1 MPGCQYA
8 RMPVI
13 PRDTMTPHLMGKADL
28 HIHTSHGDGLDSIEA
43 IFDHVESQTDL
54 DVIAITEHDHL
65 ETALA
70 AREVWARGN
79 YRFAVAPGVEVTT
92 LEGHVIALFVED
104 PIPSL
109 RPVEETIEAV
119 RRQGGVC
126 FVPHPMSWLTRSI
139 GPGTMA
145 RVVAAGLSFDAIEL
159 ASGSPPAR
167 VAHTKARRLNDNLY
181 HLPAVGA
188 SDAHFR
194 QAIGA
199 GYTRFSGTTA
209 AQLRTAFNTG
219 ALRAEHRPY
228 PSLREAGLLRTLSLP
243 LAGLS
248 ATPKRL
254 GWRRT
259 AWSFVSR
266 YGSGSS
272 VKRQDSG
279 AAG

>member
-1 MPGCQYA
+1 MHYVPCPMHFA
-8 RMPVI
+8 AS
-13 PRDTMTPHLMGKADL
+13 DTMTPHLMGKADL
-28 HIHTSHGDGLDSIEA
+28 HIHTSHGDGLDTIEA
-43 IFDHVESQTDL
+43 IFEHVESQTDL

-65 ETALA
+65 ETALE
-70 AREVWARGN
+70 AREVWARDN
-79 YRFAVAPGVEVTT
+79 HRFDLVPGAEVTT
-92 LEGHVIALFVED
+92 LEGHLIVLFIEE

-109 RPVEETIEAV
+109 RSVEETIDAV

-145 RVVAAGLSFDAIEL
+145 RVAAAGLSFDAFEL
-159 ASGSPPAR
+159 ASGSPPSR
-167 VAHTKARRLNDNLY
+167 VSQAKARRLNDTLY

-194 QAIGA
+194 QAIGS
-199 GYTRFSGTTA
+199 GYTRFKGTTA
-209 AQLRTAFNTG
+209 AGLRTAFTTG
-219 ALRAEHRPY
+219 ALSGEHKPY
-228 PSLREAGLLRTLSLP
+228 PSLRETGLLRTLALP
-243 LAGLS
+243 LVGLS

-266 YGSGSS
+266 YGSATK
-272 VKRQDSG
+272 VKVQRSG
-279 AAG
+279 ATP

>member
-1 MPGCQYA
+1 MPIA
-8 RMPVI
+8 RMPI
-13 PRDTMTPHLMGKADL
+13 AAGDTMTPHLMGKADL

-43 IFDHVESQTDL
+43 IFDHVEARTDL

-70 AREVWARGN
+70 AREAWARGS
-79 YRFAVAPGVEVTT
+79 YRFDLVPGVEVTT
-92 LEGHVIALFVED
+92 LEGHVIALFVEE

-119 RRQGGVC
+119 RRQGGIC

-145 RVVAAGLSFDAIEL
+145 RVAAAGLSFDAIEL

-167 VAHTKARRLNDNLY
+167 IAQAKARCLNDALY

-199 GYTRFSGTTA
+199 GYTRFEGTTA
-209 AQLRTAFNTG
+209 DGLRTAFDTR
-219 ALRAEHRPY
+219 ALHAEYKPY
-228 PSLREAGLLRTLSLP
+228 PSLREAGLVRTLSLP
-243 LAGLS
+243 FVGLS

-266 YGSGSS
+266 Y
-272 VKRQDSG
+272 R
-279 AAG
+279 AAARAMR